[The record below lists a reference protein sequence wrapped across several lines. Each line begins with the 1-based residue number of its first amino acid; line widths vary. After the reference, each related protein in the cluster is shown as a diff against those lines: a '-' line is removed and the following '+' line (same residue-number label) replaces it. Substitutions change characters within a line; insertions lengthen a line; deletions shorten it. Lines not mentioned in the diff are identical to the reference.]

1 MQSYRGRFAPS
12 PTGPL
17 HFGSLFAAVISYLD
31 ARKNKGLWFVRIED
45 IDPLREQADSQQG
58 IFETL
63 LAHGLKWDQEPRF
76 QSRQTHLY
84 EKTLSTLDKNK
95 QLYACPCSRRQLEQH
110 YGQHTEHC
118 AQAAYLQSR
127 NIPVALKFKATN
139 KIHTWQD
146 TIQGEQS
153 HLLNEDF
160 VLKRK
165 EGFYAY
171 QLAVVSDDIDQNITH
186 VVRGVDLLSSTPMQL
201 AIYEA
206 VNCLPPVF
214 SHFPVIVDQQG
225 QKLSKQSFAAPVDN
239 AKALQNLLR
248 IFQLLNIQ
256 LMATP
261 KSIDDALYLAQE
273 IWDLALIPQQDTM
286 NNSH

>member
-1 MQSYRGRFAPS
+1 MPSYRGRFAPS

-45 IDPLREQADSQQG
+45 IDPLREQADSQQL
-58 IFETL
+58 IFQTL
-63 LAHGLKWDQEPRF
+63 LAHGLKWDEEPRF
-76 QSRQTHLY
+76 QSKQTALY
-84 EKTLSTLDKNK
+84 EQILSTLDKNN
-95 QLYACPCSRRQLEQH
+95 QVYACPCSRKQLELRH
-110 YGQHTEHC
+110 GQHIAHC
-118 AQAAYLQSR
+118 AQALYLKSQ

-146 TIQGEQS
+146 TIQGKQT

-171 QLAVVSDDIDQNITH
+171 QLAVVSDDIDQSITH
-186 VVRGVDLLSSTPMQL
+186 VVRGFDLLSSTPMQL

-206 VNCLPPVF
+206 LNYLPPVF

-239 AKALQNLLR
+239 AKALQNLLH

-256 LMATP
+256 LLTRP
-261 KSIDDALYLAQE
+261 LSINEALDSAQE
-273 IWDLALIPQQDTM
+273 IWNQALVPQQGTM
-286 NNSH
+286 NNSN